1 MATIFN
7 YTPHTINIVSESVFN
22 PSVRKYEAPADSI
35 PAASIPSNGM
45 LSAKMATEEG
55 NPVNGI
61 PTFVKK
67 VVGCDPLPA
76 EVGQDDIV
84 VVSALY
90 ATAYRQVN
98 GDDKRI
104 YTVADPVYTPDDG
117 SGKATIIG
125 CRGIC
130 PTI

>member
-1 MATIFN
+1 MKVFN
-7 YTPHTINIVSESVFN
+7 FTPHAVNVIAESVFN
-22 PSVRKYEAPADSI
+22 PDIRKYEAPADSV
-35 PAASIPSNGM
+35 PTVTIPSNGM
-45 LSAKMATEEG
+45 LSAKMSTEPG
-55 NPVNGI
+55 QPVEGI

-67 VVGCDPLPA
+67 VIGCDPLPT
-76 EVGQDDIV
+76 EVGPNDV
-84 VVSALY
+84 VIVSALY

-104 YTVADPVYTPDDG
+104 HTVADPVYAPDDG

-130 PTI
+130 PTF

>member
-1 MATIFN
+1 MKVFN
-7 YTPHTINIVSESVFN
+7 YTPHTVNVISESTFN
-22 PSVRKYEAPADSI
+22 PSVRKYEAPADSV
-35 PAASIPSNGM
+35 PTVTIPSNGM
-45 LSAKMATEEG
+45 LSAKMSTEPG
-55 NPVNGI
+55 QPVDNI

-67 VVGCDPLPA
+67 VIGCDPLPD
-76 EVGQDDIV
+76 EVGPDDV
-84 VVSALY
+84 VIVSALY

-98 GDDKRI
+98 GDDPRI
-104 YTVADPVYTPDDG
+104 HTVADPVYAPDDG